1 MFKEYFSGL
10 FDYDRHVNMQFSALI
25 NATDNKGKPAELM
38 SHLLN
43 AQQIWLS
50 RCLGASSSNYQLWP
64 SWEPKTFNDIITKNH
79 SEWINFLKIEIDAG
93 QIIAYENFKG
103 EKFSSK
109 LIDILAH
116 VINHGTHHRAQM
128 GIYLKQAEAI
138 ELPATDYVHYVRG
151 LQ

>member
-10 FDYDRHVNMQFSALI
+10 FDYDRHVNLQFSALI
-25 NATDNKGKPAELM
+25 KATDNKGKPAELM

-50 RCLGASSSNYQLWP
+50 RCLGTSSSNYQLWP
-64 SWEPKTFNDIITKNH
+64 SWEPGTFNDIITKNH
-79 SEWINFLKIEIDAG
+79 SEWINFLNIEIDAG
-93 QIIAYENFKG
+93 QIITYENFKG

-128 GIYLKQAEAI
+128 GVYLKQAEAI